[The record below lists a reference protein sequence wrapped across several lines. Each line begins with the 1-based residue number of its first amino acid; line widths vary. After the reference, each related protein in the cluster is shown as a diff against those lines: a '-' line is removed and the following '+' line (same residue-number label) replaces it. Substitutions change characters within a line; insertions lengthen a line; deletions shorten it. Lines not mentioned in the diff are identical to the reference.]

1 MGEDNIKSLGKRYCK
16 KWLQN
21 RILLSSPTKI
31 LPPILIISF
40 YTGHHLAG
48 GPESATTGGHP
59 ESSAQSEGTRF
70 LLSSVH
76 SEKAQR
82 IESSYNKLE
91 RTKSLHNIQTF
102 QDGVGKI
109 CYTPHPPKLLYVH
122 HRLKGR
128 LLPRSHPPFLSEIF
142 KIFCSFSGRG
152 NSPLSVLRTTLRNIF
167 RSQGIFQ
174 TDDRGGGFLKKP
186 GCVYRSLSRRLP
198 DYSQYQLRPNQVSGL
213 YDFYTH
219 KSGVDRQL
227 SEVKSFSP
235 YPDKIFGGNLRLMS
249 PNLFSSTG
257 QEGQHQTPRII
268 IQEKTIRLNPNGD
281 EAFGADDS
289 QYPSSFLVP
298 KPFQIPP
305 KLDSLILGQITK
317 RVREKGPDPAER
329 QTRSSVVA
337 GYKELRKGRPM
348 DPTALDYHSN
358 RCKQVRLGRLFS
370 RSTGTGSMD
379 SRNQCQILQLQRIVC
394 SLGNSEIQQVSPK
407 EFSPPDIIR
416 QHHHCI
422 ISEETGGNQISGVTG
437 TITEN
442 LQMGREQ
449 LPISLRNLSS
459 WKREPNSR
467 LLEQESTITK
477 RMVSKAGDLQP
488 SDHLMGATS
497 HRPLCFKREYKMQP
511 FLFSRHKGTIL
522 DSGRIQP
529 YLGPATSICL
539 SPNSPDFKSTTQG
552 LPGQGQGNTN
562 LPELEEEELV
572 PSSEIH
578 GSSGT
583 HPTSSRERSPI
594 SRPSSSSKTEL
605 LRPISMDPERELLL
619 RKGLSSRVVNTLQAS
634 RKPVTFAIYHKIWKK
649 FVSFCGDKPPSQDNP
664 NIFQVLEFLQA
675 GLERGLSTSTL
686 KVQVSALGA
695 FHDCCLMDNRWV
707 KRFITASSRIHP
719 QVLTKIP
726 TWDLTLVLNTLSK
739 GPFEP
744 VENIDI
750 RNLTLK
756 TVFLVAITSARRLG
770 ELQAISIQEPY
781 LKILDDRIIITLDS
795 AFLPKV
801 VSNFHRN
808 QEIILPSFCSNPTSS
823 REAEWHTLDGPN
835 KGKKASKIT
844 IARWLKMAI
853 SKCYNLQNKPVPLN
867 IKAHSTRAMSTSWA
881 ERRGATLDQICR
893 AATWASQNTFIKHY
907 RLDIPKNKD
916 LAFGRKVLQS
926 VIPP

>member
-1 MGEDNIKSLGKRYCK
+1 
-16 KWLQN
+16 
-21 RILLSSPTKI
+21 
-31 LPPILIISF
+31 
-40 YTGHHLAG
+40 
-48 GPESATTGGHP
+48 
-59 ESSAQSEGTRF
+59 
-70 LLSSVH
+70 
-76 SEKAQR
+76 
-82 IESSYNKLE
+82 
-91 RTKSLHNIQTF
+91 
-102 QDGVGKI
+102 
-109 CYTPHPPKLLYVH
+109 
-122 HRLKGR
+122 
-128 LLPRSHPPFLSEIF
+128 
-142 KIFCSFSGRG
+142 
-152 NSPLSVLRTTLRNIF
+152 
-167 RSQGIFQ
+167 
-174 TDDRGGGFLKKP
+174 
-186 GCVYRSLSRRLP
+186 
-198 DYSQYQLRPNQVSGL
+198 
-213 YDFYTH
+213 
-219 KSGVDRQL
+219 
-227 SEVKSFSP
+227 
-235 YPDKIFGGNLRLMS
+235 
-249 PNLFSSTG
+249 
-257 QEGQHQTPRII
+257 
-268 IQEKTIRLNPNGD
+268 
-281 EAFGADDS
+281 
-289 QYPSSFLVP
+289 
-298 KPFQIPP
+298 
-305 KLDSLILGQITK
+305 
-317 RVREKGPDPAER
+317 
-329 QTRSSVVA
+329 
-337 GYKELRKGRPM
+337 
-348 DPTALDYHSN
+348 
-358 RCKQVRLGRLFS
+358 
-370 RSTGTGSMD
+370 
-379 SRNQCQILQLQRIVC
+379 
-394 SLGNSEIQQVSPK
+394 
-407 EFSPPDIIR
+407 
-416 QHHHCI
+416 
-422 ISEETGGNQISGVTG
+422 
-437 TITEN
+437 
-442 LQMGREQ
+442 
-449 LPISLRNLSS
+449 
-459 WKREPNSR
+459 
-467 LLEQESTITK
+467 
-477 RMVSKAGDLQP
+477 
-488 SDHLMGATS
+488 MGATS
-497 HRPLCFKREYKMQP
+497 HRPVCFKREYKVQP

-619 RKGLSSRVVNTLQAS
+619 RKGLSSRVVNTLQ
-634 RKPVTFAIYHKIWKK
+634 
-649 FVSFCGDKPPSQDNP
+649 
-664 NIFQVLEFLQA
+664 VLEFLQA

-744 VENIDI
+744 IENIDI

>member
-59 ESSAQSEGTRF
+59 ESSAQSGGTRF

-102 QDGVGKI
+102 QDGV
-109 CYTPHPPKLLYVH
+109 
-122 HRLKGR
+122 
-128 LLPRSHPPFLSEIF
+128 
-142 KIFCSFSGRG
+142 
-152 NSPLSVLRTTLRNIF
+152 
-167 RSQGIFQ
+167 
-174 TDDRGGGFLKKP
+174 
-186 GCVYRSLSRRLP
+186 
-198 DYSQYQLRPNQVSGL
+198 
-213 YDFYTH
+213 
-219 KSGVDRQL
+219 
-227 SEVKSFSP
+227 
-235 YPDKIFGGNLRLMS
+235 
-249 PNLFSSTG
+249 G

-467 LLEQESTITK
+467 LLEQENTITK
-477 RMVSKAGDLQP
+477 RMVSKAGDLRP

-497 HRPLCFKREYKMQP
+497 HRPVCFKREYKVQP

-744 VENIDI
+744 IGNIDI

-823 REAEWHTLDGPN
+823 REAEWHTLDVRRMVLKYLQSTEEWRVDNNLFIQFQGPN